1 MMGRVSSTSSGMTQ
15 SLPALRLLPRPHH
28 RRTASS
34 SKCSSTCSAASTG
47 DLSYCFVAF
56 RFCSSCVRTTAQK
69 EQEIPHV
76 FESLDEDSDSKA
88 LFALACFKGEQFKVG
103 DSVYL
108 PPDAFN
114 FR

>member
-1 MMGRVSSTSSGMTQ
+1 MGF
-15 SLPALRLLPRPHH
+15 
-28 RRTASS
+28 
-34 SKCSSTCSAASTG
+34 
-47 DLSYCFVAF
+47 DAF
-56 RFCSSCVRTTAQK
+56 RFCGSCVRTTEQK

-76 FESLDEDSDSKA
+76 FELLDEDSDSKA